1 MEAFRKVIRGHFY
14 KVSLTSAVGH
24 NEFSESLSLS
34 LSLSLTHTHTVASP
48 TANECQHNLSV
59 WRGEGSL
66 FYFVMRLI
74 EFDIRYLM
82 GVYFSNNYCVCVCVS
97 VCAYGM
103 SSRLGDWCFCVGK
116 LSVGGAGEFKQVI
129 LT

>member
-1 MEAFRKVIRGHFY
+1 MNF
-14 KVSLTSAVGH
+14 L
-24 NEFSESLSLS
+24 NLSLSLS
-34 LSLSLTHTHTVASP
+34 LSLSLTHTHTRLLHP
-48 TANECQHNLSV
+48 LQMNANTTSLSV

-82 GVYFSNNYCVCVCVS
+82 GVYFSNNYCVCVCVCVS